1 VKGRLVGALPLL
13 IGVLALGHAAQ
24 AWPLAGVLVVVVAG
38 LLLAGPRLEL
48 DAGRQML
55 TSVIGAGTGYVLC
68 SLLAEAEPGRL
79 SEGWTRLAAGAFL
92 AAAARL
98 LIVDPRGGYLTSF
111 ALMFFGLVASG
122 ETRDPYYALFATS
135 FLLASSWA
143 FTWKPE
149 PVRHEHRTRR
159 AWLAALL
166 WALALGIGVG
176 STLGLRQ
183 LYAWA
188 SQRERH
194 RFHERSAQVG
204 FAETMDLGSLDG
216 LLDSEKRVWR
226 VRGPRVDYLRGAVFD
241 RYEYGHWFR
250 SQSAESTAKLMLS
263 GNLPADGVVEISA
276 VSARTRR
283 FFVPLEA
290 QRLVTS
296 PTSAL
301 VDALG
306 SLESEP
312 GGGPLSARFVLGAR
326 ERAPVAA
333 PSATDRQVPRRLRA
347 RLPELAA
354 EWTRGAL
361 SDRDKLSRIERQL
374 RTQYQYARAFARPS
388 GVDPI
393 VDFLFEEKRGHCEY
407 FATALALVGRAA
419 GIPTRVVMGY
429 RVAERS
435 PFGYYVVRERNAHAW
450 VEAWLPDEGP
460 SGGWSTR
467 DATPET
473 ELPQNQAHDGGYA
486 SSLLDGLTVSYD
498 DATRWLG
505 NMTLV
510 QTSVA
515 WLIGALIL
523 ALIVARQARRSR
535 RAPPGAVPLDERL
548 LPYMQELFDA
558 LGAAGHLRRPDEPLE
573 RFAARL
579 PEATAAQ
586 LLERYAALR
595 YGDQG
600 DPERLA
606 RDVNAC
612 ARHREPVLRDE
623 SRAARD

>member
-1 VKGRLVGALPLL
+1 VKGRLIGALPIL
-13 IGVLALGHAAQ
+13 IGVLALGNAAQ
-24 AWPLAGVLVVVVAG
+24 AWPLAGVLVVVLGG
-38 LLLAGPRLEL
+38 LVLTGPRLEL
-48 DAGRQML
+48 DPGRQML
-55 TSVIGAGTGYVLC
+55 TSAIGAGTGYVLA
-68 SLLAEAEPGRL
+68 SLCAEAEPGQL
-79 SEGWTRLAAGAFL
+79 SEGWTRLAAAAL
-92 AAAARL
+92 MAAAARL
-98 LIVDPRGGYLTSF
+98 LIVDPRGGYLTTF

-122 ETRDPYYALFATS
+122 ETRDPRYAIFATG

-149 PVRHEHRTRR
+149 HVLRSKRTRR
-159 AWLAALL
+159 VWLAALL

-176 STLGLRQ
+176 SALGLRE
-183 LYAWA
+183 LHAWV
-188 SQRERH
+188 SRREAH
-194 RFHERSAQVG
+194 RYYERQAEVG

-226 VRGPRVDYLRGAVFD
+226 LRGPRVDYLRGTVFD

-250 SQSAESTAKLMLS
+250 SKSAESSAKLTLS
-263 GNLPADGVVEISA
+263 GALPAGAVVEISA

-283 FFVPLEA
+283 FFLPLEA

-296 PTSAL
+296 PASVR

-306 SLESEP
+306 AIESDP
-312 GGGPLSARFVLGAR
+312 GVDPLSARFVPGAR
-326 ERAPVAA
+326 ERAVAA
-333 PSATDRQVPRRLRA
+333 APGPNDRQVPRRLRT

-361 SDRDKLSRIERQL
+361 TELDKLSALERHL
-374 RTQYQYARAFARPS
+374 RTEYQYSRAFTRPS

-393 VDFLFEEKRGHCEY
+393 VDFLFEQKRGHCEY
-407 FATALALVGRAA
+407 FATALALLARAA

-429 RVAERS
+429 RVAEHS

-450 VEAWLPDEGP
+450 VEAWLPGEGP
-460 SGGWSTR
+460 SGGSWSTR

-505 NMTLV
+505 NMTLA

-515 WLIGALIL
+515 WLFGALIL
-523 ALIVARQARRSR
+523 SLIVARQARRK
-535 RAPPGAVPLDERL
+535 RAKPGAVPADERL
-548 LPYMQELFDA
+548 LPYMQELILELA
-558 LGAAGHLRRPDEPLE
+558 AAGHSRRPDEPLE

-579 PEATAAQ
+579 PDALPAQ

-606 RDVNAC
+606 LEVSAC
-612 ARHREPVLRDE
+612 ARARE
-623 SRAARD
+623 RAPQLPR